1 MRRFLFTFVCAL
13 AAPAFVHAQVVIT
26 EIMYD
31 LAGGS
36 DSGREWI
43 EIFNA
48 GNSPVSLRDFKV
60 VESGSSHKIGA
71 VAGGDRVAAGSYA
84 VIADTP
90 AKFKND
96 YPAYAGQ
103 LFDSAF
109 SLSNSGETIGIADA
123 QGTIIDSVSYT
134 AVSANGTGDS
144 LQRAPSSNV
153 FAAGIPTPGVGIPA
167 SGLAKSPPK
176 PGKAAAKKS
185 TTAKSTAPVS
195 VGVPLLVGDDA
206 KLPSQAFVAAAT
218 ISNSDTFYW
227 WLAPLFLAFVAA
239 VGIVWSRHLK
249 KAEWDI
255 VEEIE
260 ETG

>member
-1 MRRFLFTFVCAL
+1 M
-13 AAPAFVHAQVVIT
+13 PAFAHAQVVIT

-31 LAGGS
+31 LASGS

-48 GNSPVSLRDFKV
+48 GNFPVTLTDFKV
-60 VESGSSHKIGA
+60 VENGASHKIGA
-71 VAGGDRVAAGSYA
+71 VAGGDGVAAGSYA
-84 VIADTP
+84 VIADNP
-90 AKFKND
+90 AKFKTD
-96 YPAYAGQ
+96 YPTYSGQ

-123 QGTIIDSVSYT
+123 QGTTIDSVSYT
-134 AVSANGTGDS
+134 AASANGTGDS

-153 FAAGIPTPGVGIPA
+153 FGAGIPTPGLPIPTG
-167 SGLAKSPPK
+167 GLKKSPPK

-185 TTAKSTAPVS
+185 TTAKSTAPAS
-195 VGVPLLVGDDA
+195 AEVPLLVGDDA
-206 KLPSQAFVAAAT
+206 VPPPKVLVAAAAAPD
-218 ISNSDTFYW
+218 SGVLYW
-227 WLAPLFLAFVAA
+227 WLAPLLLALLAS
-239 VGIVWSRHLK
+239 VGITWSRHLK
-249 KAEWDI
+249 KDEWDI